1 MPITRDVVITSIGIQ
16 HTTEN
21 GNTYLE
27 CETTDGRKVAI
38 WGSECRKDNIETVL
52 EQPVPFEATIL
63 CLSDRQDPQLYWVP
77 ESSRIVLKMA
87 H

>member
-1 MPITRDVVITSIGIQ
+1 MPISRDVVIASVGVQ

-27 CETTDGRKVAI
+27 CETVDGRKVAI
-38 WGSECRKDNIETVL
+38 WGSERRQENIDVVL
-52 EQPVPFEATIL
+52 EQAVPFEATIL
-63 CLSDRQDPQLYWVP
+63 CLSDLQNPKLYWVP
-77 ESSRIVLKMA
+77 ESTRIVLKIA